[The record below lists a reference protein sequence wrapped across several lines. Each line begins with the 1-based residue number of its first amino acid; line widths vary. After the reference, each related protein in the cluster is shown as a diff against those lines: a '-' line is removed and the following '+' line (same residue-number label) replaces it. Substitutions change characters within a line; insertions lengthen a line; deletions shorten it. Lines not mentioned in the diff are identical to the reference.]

1 VVVGAEGFEPQAAKV
16 RILLGHE
23 AALRF
28 VLKPGVRREEITVTA
43 SVGAVDSHT
52 IPVHTHVN
60 GTEIHGLP
68 INQRS
73 FLDFALLDAG
83 LQRDTLRVHAVA
95 VTSGFNV
102 MGQRPRTNSVQLDG
116 ADLNDETTG
125 GVRGSV
131 PMESVQEFQVLTSGY
146 QAEYGRA
153 SGGVVNV
160 ITKAGGNSFHGS
172 LFAFL
177 RHRSLDAT
185 NAFSPVADPPYTR
198 TQYGASLGGPLQKDR
213 TFLFA
218 GFEQL
223 RRQESGFSRIGAN
236 AAALGLTAQQ

>member
-1 VVVGAEGFEPQAAKV
+1 MRITLLLIAFLMAGLCHGQVSSIYGSLRVTVVDGTGAQVPGASIEATMTERNWRRAIAGSGSAYLPALMPGDYKVVVSAEGFEPQTASV

-28 VLKPGVRREEITVTA
+28 VLRPGVRREEITVTA
-43 SVGAVDSHT
+43 TAGAVDSHT
-52 IPVHTHVN
+52 IPIHTHVN
-60 GTEIHGLP
+60 GSEIHGLP

-153 SGGVVNV
+153 SGGW
-160 ITKAGGNSFHGS
+160 
-172 LFAFL
+172 
-177 RHRSLDAT
+177 
-185 NAFSPVADPPYTR
+185 
-198 TQYGASLGGPLQKDR
+198 
-213 TFLFA
+213 
-218 GFEQL
+218 
-223 RRQESGFSRIGAN
+223 
-236 AAALGLTAQQ
+236 